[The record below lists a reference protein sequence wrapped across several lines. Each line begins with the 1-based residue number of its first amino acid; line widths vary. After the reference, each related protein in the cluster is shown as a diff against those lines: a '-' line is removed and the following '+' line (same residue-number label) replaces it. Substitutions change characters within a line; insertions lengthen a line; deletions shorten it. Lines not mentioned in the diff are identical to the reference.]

1 MRCASRCRSSRFER
15 LLANGVANREMTAP
29 SAAATRGTPVRAS
42 AVTRFWNSSIGK
54 KAVMAVTGLI
64 MIGFLISH
72 MLANLQ
78 IFAGPLKINEYA
90 ATLREFG
97 PLLWLARGGLAVA
110 LVLHVI
116 AAYQLTR
123 RKQVAR
129 PVGYERQ
136 DPQVSTFAART
147 IRWGGVFLLVFI
159 VLHLLHFT
167 FGTIHPAFD
176 AKDVYGNV
184 IAGFQT
190 WWVAVLYIL
199 AMIGLGLHLYH
210 GTWSSIR
217 TLGLTRPSGDP
228 LKRRIAA
235 VLTWAL
241 YIGFSL
247 VPIAV
252 LARLVG
258 R

>member
-1 MRCASRCRSSRFER
+1 
-15 LLANGVANREMTAP
+15 MTAP
-29 SAAATRGTPVRAS
+29 SAAAARESSARAN
-42 AVTRFWNSSIGK
+42 AVSRFWHSSVGK
-54 KAVMAVTGLI
+54 KAVMAVTGLL

-78 IFAGPLKINEYA
+78 VFAGPLKINEYA
-90 ATLREFG
+90 AALRRLG
-97 PLLWLARGGLAVA
+97 PLLWLARGGLLVA

-123 RKQVAR
+123 RKQTAR
-129 PVGYERQ
+129 PVGYAHQ
-136 DPQVSTFAART
+136 DPKVSTFAART
-147 IRWGGVFLLVFI
+147 IRWGGVLLLVFI

-184 IAGFQT
+184 VAGFQI
-190 WWVAVLYIL
+190 WWVALLYL
-199 AMIGLGLHLYH
+199 AAMVGLGLHLYH

-217 TLGLTRPSGDP
+217 TLGLTRPSGNP
-228 LKRRIAA
+228 LKRRIGALLA
-235 VLTWAL
+235 WAL
-241 YIGFSL
+241 YLGFSV

-252 LARLVG
+252 FARLIG
-258 R
+258 